1 MEKHPFVSH
10 KDYREYPVEEMR
22 ERARSFYEDLGRRRT
37 VRDFSDRPVPREIIE
52 HCLLAAGTAPN
63 GANMQPWHFVAVS
76 DPEVKSRIREAAEE
90 EEREFYENRATEEWL
105 KALEPLGTDPEK
117 PFLETAPW
125 LIAIF
130 SESYGYT
137 DDGEKVRNYYV
148 KESVGIATGMLI
160 TAVHHAGLVSLTH
173 TPSPM
178 GFLNEVLGRPDNE
191 RPFLL
196 LVVGYPAGD
205 ARVPDIDKKPLEE
218 ISTFLTGSQ
227 APRAET

>member
-1 MEKHPFVSH
+1 MKKHPFIPH
-10 KDYREYPVEEMR
+10 EDYREYPVEEMR
-22 ERARSFYEDLGRRRT
+22 ERARSYYEDLTRRRT
-37 VRDFSDRPVPREIIE
+37 VREFSSRPVPREIIE

-76 DPEVKSRIREAAEE
+76 DPEIKSRIREEAEE

-105 KALEPLGTDPEK
+105 AALEPLGTDARK
-117 PFLETAPW
+117 SFLETAPW

-130 SESYGYT
+130 SERFGYT
-137 DDGEKVRNYYV
+137 NDGEKVRNYYV

-160 TAVHHAGLVSLTH
+160 TAVHHAGLASLTH

-178 GFLNEVLGRPDNE
+178 GFLNDILGRPDNE

-196 LVVGYPAGD
+196 LVVGHPAED
-205 ARVPDIDKKPLEE
+205 VRVPDIDKKSLEE
-218 ISTFLTGSQ
+218 IATFLTGS
-227 APRAET
+227 

>member
-1 MEKHPFVSH
+1 MEKYPFVPH
-10 KDYREYPVEEMR
+10 EDYREYPVEEMR
-22 ERARSFYEDLGRRRT
+22 ERARSFYEDLTRRRT
-37 VRDFSDRPVPREIIE
+37 VREFSDRPVPREIIE

-76 DPEVKSRIREAAEE
+76 DPGVKSRIREEAEK

-105 KALEPLGTDPEK
+105 AALEPLGTNPEK

-125 LIAIF
+125 LITIF

-137 DDGEKVRNYYV
+137 DGGKKVRNYYV
-148 KESVGIATGMLI
+148 RESVGIATGMLI
-160 TAVHHAGLVSLTH
+160 TAVHHAGLASLTH

-178 GFLNEVLGRPDNE
+178 GFLNDLLGRPDNE

-196 LVVGYPAGD
+196 LVVGYPEED
-205 ARVPDIDKKPLEE
+205 VRVPDIDKKALEE
-218 ISTFLTGSQ
+218 ISTFLTGS
-227 APRAET
+227 